1 MKHKITITTK
11 GFTSFDTMQT
21 TIICRKP
28 SKIAKC
34 IDAGAKHIPHWDRKR
49 TDVNI
54 AQVVSKSDNI
64 RADFTKSWYNSI
76 AQ

>member
-54 AQVVSKSDNI
+54 AQIAPFHSS
-64 RADFTKSWYNSI
+64 DFTKGWYNNI
-76 AQ
+76 TQ